1 MSFTT
6 LAAARE
12 DAAEL
17 FVCFDLFVL
26 HDERK
31 SLKCALYRLGT
42 LVAEE
47 LGVFELFGVVPLEEG
62 ASLSEK
68 YVLVS
73 PASRYV
79 TLKSMVRFPSKSLPS
94 SSLKLQTKH

>member
-17 FVCFDLFVL
+17 FVCFDLLVR

-31 SLKCALYRLGT
+31 SLKCALYRFGT
-42 LVAEE
+42 LVEEE
-47 LGVFELFGVVPLEEG
+47 LGVTELFEAVPLEEG
-62 ASLSEK
+62 VSLSEK
-68 YVLVS
+68 YVLVN

-79 TLKSMVRFPSKSLPS
+79 TLKSIVRLPNKSLPS
-94 SSLKLQTKH
+94 SSLKV